1 MVKSVLTN
9 KKKVLLFGP
18 LPPPAGGISVHLAR
32 LNHLIK
38 EDFQI
43 DFIDEASVV
52 KKNVFSIKSFNPF
65 VYLNK
70 IFSADVLFIQTG
82 GSALRKF
89 HIIVGKLLSK
99 KIIITVHGYSKVNNF
114 FLLKVDCYFLNLCNQ
129 IIVVNPYILKKLA
142 LPINKCIVKHAFIP
156 PLMTAESVLPEFI
169 LTWFFDSKKSGH
181 TIFCANA
188 SRLNILNN
196 QDLYGL
202 DMCIQLA
209 KLLLNNYFPI
219 SFIFIV
225 SSLENCQYRFAI
237 YQKLIIDLGLQHNFL
252 LINGEFSFV
261 RVIEQSDI
269 VLRPTNADGD
279 AVTIRE
285 AIYLNKPVLASD
297 VIDRPTN
304 TLLFKNRDMNDFY
317 NQTIK
322 LLSKKNI
329 DSFFS
334 STQMDIISNDYR
346 NYYSQLINN
355 VIYS

>member
-1 MVKSVLTN
+1 MVKTVFKN

-18 LPPPAGGISVHLAR
+18 LPPPAGGISVHIAR
-32 LNHLIK
+32 LTHLIK
-38 EDFQI
+38 DDFQI
-43 DFIDEASVV
+43 DFIDEASIV

-65 VYLNK
+65 IYFNK
-70 IFSADVLFIQTG
+70 IFSADLLFIQTG

-89 HIIVGKLLSK
+89 HIVIGKLLSK
-99 KIIITVHGYSKVNNF
+99 KIVITIHGYSKVNNL
-114 FLLKVDCYFLNLCNQ
+114 FLLKVDSFFLKLCNQ
-129 IIVVNPYILKKLA
+129 IIVVNPYIIKKLA
-142 LPINKCIVKHAFIP
+142 LPVNKCIVKHAFIP
-156 PLMTAESVLPEFI
+156 PLMINEPALPDFI
-169 LTWFFDSKKSGH
+169 VNWFINSKNLDN

-196 QDLYGL
+196 EDLYGL

-209 KLLLNNYFPI
+209 KLLLNNSLPVR
-219 SFIFIV
+219 FIFIV
-225 SSLENCQYRFAI
+225 SSLEKCQDRFAI
-237 YQKLIIDLGLQHNFL
+237 YQKLIIDLGLQHTFL

-285 AIYLNKPVLASD
+285 AIYQNKPVLASD
-297 VIDRPTN
+297 VIDRPEN
-304 TLLFKNRDMNDFY
+304 TFLFKNRDMIDFY

-322 LLSKKNI
+322 LLSSTKNHAT
-329 DSFFS
+329 SPS
-334 STQMDIISNDYR
+334 NQMDTISNDYR
-346 NYYSQLINN
+346 NYYSQLINT